1 MIRYAIEV
9 GQDESTGLEKYLV
22 VDTVT
27 GTAIDHAYDRADAE
41 DICDYYNDR
50 ESEDVYN
57 DDPGEFQEW
66 WDFDPDC

>member
-1 MIRYAIEV
+1 MRYAIEAAT
-9 GQDESTGLEKYLV
+9 DDNTGLDKFLI

-27 GTAIDHAYDRADAE
+27 GNSIDSAYDRADAE

-50 ESEDVYN
+50 ESEDVYS

-66 WDFDPDC
+66 MDFDPDC